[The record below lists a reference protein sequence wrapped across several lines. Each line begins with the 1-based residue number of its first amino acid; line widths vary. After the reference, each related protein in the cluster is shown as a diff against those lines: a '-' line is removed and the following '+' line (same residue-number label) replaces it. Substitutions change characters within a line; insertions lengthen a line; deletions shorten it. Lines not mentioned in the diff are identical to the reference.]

1 MSLAFD
7 EFGRPFLLVKDQ
19 AQKERVTGVQ
29 AQKVNILAALGV
41 ANVLKSSLGP
51 RGMDKILT
59 TPDNEVI
66 VTNDGATIL
75 DMMDIDS
82 EIGQLMV

>member
-1 MSLAFD
+1 M
-7 EFGRPFLLVKDQ
+7 
-19 AQKERVTGVQ
+19 
-29 AQKVNILAALGV
+29 NILAALGV